1 MVDLHR
7 LPELFCGL
15 HRRAGDGPTLYPVAC
30 SPQAWAAGSVFMLLE
45 ACLGISIDG
54 RRRQIVFDSPYL
66 PDNVNQFWIKGLD
79 LVGSRVDLFLE
90 RRNDTVR
97 VHVLENQGNVA
108 VITQQ
113 P

>member
-1 MVDLHR
+1 
-7 LPELFCGL
+7 
-15 HRRAGDGPTLYPVAC
+15 
-30 SPQAWAAGSVFMLLE
+30 MLLE

-66 PDNVNQFWIKGLD
+66 PDNVNELWIKGLD
-79 LVGSRVDLFLE
+79 LLGSRVDLFLE